1 MIFTSLK
8 YKSLDVKVGEET
20 SLRCEGDGSPEPQ
33 FEWQQKLEDGDTS
46 MVPLGKEG
54 PVYSV
59 EWAPNVKPV
68 LFAVVYGY
76 MPAKATLYNKKCES
90 VFEYGTGPR

>member
-1 MIFTSLK
+1 
-8 YKSLDVKVGEET
+8 
-20 SLRCEGDGSPEPQ
+20 
-33 FEWQQKLEDGDTS
+33 
-46 MVPLGKEG
+46 MVLLGKEG

-68 LFAVVYGY
+68 PFAVVYGH
-76 MPAKATLYNKKCES
+76 MPAKATLYNRKCES